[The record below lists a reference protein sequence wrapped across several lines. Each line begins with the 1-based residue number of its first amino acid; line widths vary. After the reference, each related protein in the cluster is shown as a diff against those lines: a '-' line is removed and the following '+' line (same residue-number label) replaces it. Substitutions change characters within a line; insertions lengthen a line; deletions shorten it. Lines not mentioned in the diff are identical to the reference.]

1 MRREPAVPAGILA
14 AIRAPLAAFAP
25 QAVNPPVLLPLSR
38 LLDLAGE
45 GLRTRLAVIETGG
58 AEPMALRPDFTLG
71 VAELHMASGR
81 AQARYAYEGAA
92 FTGGEPPTEFLQMGV
107 EAYGPDAEDE
117 WPMVRAAWD
126 ASCAGGRSDLS
137 LVIGRVDMF
146 KAFLGALNMAPSV
159 RGRLL
164 RAMAEPSVIDAEL
177 ARAGAGVQVAGDTQ
191 LASALSKLDEAD
203 AVTVLEEVWR
213 LAGVQPVG
221 GRGAAEIVH
230 RLRARAAEDAGVQLS
245 EANAQAVRDYLAIR
259 GEPAAAVDALKAVGR
274 SVDIVAGWNTG
285 LDAWL
290 DALRASGLPVDRITL
305 DAGFARPFGY
315 YDGML
320 FEVRSAALGADRPVA
335 AGGRYD
341 GLLSRLGANGAGDAG
356 GAVGCMVR
364 PARAWA
370 GAEQ

>member
-1 MRREPAVPAGILA
+1 MRREPAVPDAVLA
-14 AIRAPLAAFAP
+14 AIRAPLTAFAP
-25 QAVNPPVLLPLSR
+25 EAVNPPVLLPLGR

-81 AQARYAYEGAA
+81 AKARYAYEGAA

-107 EAYGPDAEDE
+107 EAYGADTDDE
-117 WPMVRAAWD
+117 WTMMRAAWD
-126 ASCAGGRSDLS
+126 AASAGGRDDLS
-137 LVIGRVDMF
+137 LMIGGVGMF
-146 KAFLGALNMAPSV
+146 RAFLETLNMPRGV

-164 RAMAEPSVIDAEL
+164 RAMANPDAIEAEL
-177 ARAGAGVQVAGDTQ
+177 ARVGEGETSTGDAQ
-191 LASALSKLDEAD
+191 LATVLSKLDETD

-221 GRGAAEIVH
+221 GRDAAEIVH
-230 RLRARAAEDAGVQLS
+230 RLRARGAEDAGARLS
-245 EANAQAVRDYLAIR
+245 QADAQRVRDYRAIR
-259 GEPAAAVDALKAVGR
+259 GAPGEAIAALKAIGIAIGIDADWGR
-274 SVDIVAGWNTG
+274 RM
-285 LDAWL
+285 DAWL
-290 DALRASGLPVDRITL
+290 AGLTASGLPMDRITV
-305 DAGFARPFGY
+305 DAAFARPFGY

-335 AGGRYD
+335 AGGRYN
-341 GLLSRLGANGAGDAG
+341 GLLARLGGKAVEGG